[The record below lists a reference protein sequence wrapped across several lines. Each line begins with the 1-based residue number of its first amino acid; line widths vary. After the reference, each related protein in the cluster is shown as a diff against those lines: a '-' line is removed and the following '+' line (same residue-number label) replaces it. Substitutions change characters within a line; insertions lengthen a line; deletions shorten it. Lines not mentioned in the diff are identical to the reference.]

1 MLFRPVLTLTL
12 CYPKPNSNP
21 KPILSYG
28 KGFKSGLR
36 IGLGQEPITWL
47 GLEFGLLGSEG
58 FSVTIRVRA
67 RVNYA

>member
-12 CYPKPNSNP
+12 CYPKPNPNP
-21 KPILSYG
+21 KPILRYG

-47 GLEFGLLGSEG
+47 GLEFGLL
-58 FSVTIRVRA
+58 RVRG
-67 RVNYA
+67 VSCYNQG

>member
-12 CYPKPNSNP
+12 CYPKPNPNP

-36 IGLGQEPITWL
+36 IGLG
-47 GLEFGLLGSEG
+47 LEFGLSVRVRGSAVE
-58 FSVTIRVRA
+58 VRA
-67 RVNYA
+67 RMKVWG